1 MPTVVE
7 MGLCIQV
14 SADLRLT
21 HLTIG
26 DRDPRRRHIAIA
38 VFRRPARLARVDK
51 ALCETPAVAHR
62 LPRWI
67 EQGAFI
73 LAFAAGMVNA
83 IALMGFNHQGVSHL
97 SGIATLVGAEAA
109 QGHAGVALHLVAMLA
124 SFLVGAAASG
134 LIVGSQPMV
143 LGHRYGVCLF
153 LEAGLLLVAI
163 LLLSNGWP
171 SGDFLA
177 AAACGLQN
185 AMTSTFTGSILRTTH
200 VTGVITDLGV
210 ALGLKMR
217 GESIG
222 PRRVA
227 LYLLLVT
234 GFIAG
239 GAAGAFGF
247 VSWGYAALAGPCA
260 VVGLMGIAALWVSP
274 K

>member
-21 HLTIG
+21 HLTIP
-26 DRDPRRRHIAIA
+26 DRDTRRRHIANA

-67 EQGAFI
+67 EQGAFV

-97 SGIATLVGAEAA
+97 SGIATLVGAA
-109 QGHAGVALHLVAMLA
+109 V
-124 SFLVGAAASG
+124 SG

-143 LGHRYGVCLF
+143 LGRRYGVCLF
-153 LEAGLLLVAI
+153 LEAALLLVAM
-163 LLLSNGWP
+163 LLLSNGWS

-200 VTGVITDLGV
+200 VTGVVTDLGV
-210 ALGLKMR
+210 ALGLRMR

-222 PRRVA
+222 PRRVV

-260 VVGLMGIAALWVSP
+260 VVAIMGIAALWVSP
-274 K
+274 KEG